1 MYEMAGRFKY
11 KLPPL
16 RVTMRSTSGKVSDR
30 YIPRGS
36 KSQHQPEQQMV
47 MKDPQLVVMD
57 EEEQQMV
64 MNEEA
69 GNWMAKTVGNRLEE
83 ETLPSLHEISQK
95 QATESW
101 NRIRPELLKVA
112 IASEAMPDNQKCLLC
127 SIEDASCRCL
137 QCGPNVFFCR
147 NCFAAA
153 HRQVNVFHTG
163 EIWQVQTVASW

>member
-1 MYEMAGRFKY
+1 MYEMAVRFKY

-47 MKDPQLVVMD
+47 MKDPQPVVMD

-83 ETLPSLHEISQK
+83 ETLPSLHEIAQK

-112 IASEAMPDNQKCLLC
+112 
-127 SIEDASCRCL
+127 
-137 QCGPNVFFCR
+137 
-147 NCFAAA
+147 
-153 HRQVNVFHTG
+153 
-163 EIWQVQTVASW
+163 